1 MNRKLL
7 FTFVLV
13 IFSLG
18 LLINNHCFTISAYSQ
33 EYKYEYACDLNYSVD
48 YINDDGS
55 LSNIGCYND
64 FASAK
69 KKMKENNDYVVRHK
83 DGYSPS
89 RIVAM
94 NSGLVYSYYRGSDSE
109 EAIRIYEGVK
119 GIANNTETYVK
130 RYYQMEYIDTNY
142 MSENSGFEGQGYVH
156 INLGGFDGYA
166 DIEYTDLVPS
176 KYIDNRI
183 PIYLG
188 GSYGGNSKSPYKTI
202 IEPDYYTIEKNG
214 NYNDLVLYYHNAYP
228 DSNGNATCWSKSIGS
243 ASDFSFM
250 NKNTRY
256 YSPDGVNFYDSY
268 KTNNRSLKGS
278 GYNYYQYLPLRTK
291 SNITDSQ
298 LNSFLL
304 YVKGSN
310 INSVIKNKGSV
321 FKNAEDAYGSN
332 AAIVFS
338 MACWE
343 SDYGTSGYALQRN
356 NLFGWRAYDSDPDNA
371 YAFVSVDTC
380 INQHAGGNLRDYSDY
395 TVSWFNGSF
404 LGNKGAGFNLKYA
417 SDPYWGAGIASI
429 YYRLDKYA
437 SNDDGNLVDHNKYD
451 LGVVKT
457 FGAPIYGDA
466 NGKNVLFYCK
476 YSNTRNLNY
485 VVSLIED
492 TNDYYKIQLANPI
505 KDGQVIAY
513 VDGIVGYS
521 WSKSVGY
528 IKKSDISRITD
539 NNAITVNVVEK
550 EHNPITVVDSMS
562 INDGVL
568 SVGGVGIITNYNFD
582 NSDNVSHVI
591 NVYSLKDNSLVKSF
605 TCTNTDTS
613 WFSIND
619 GSNYTYG
626 GFTTSIDLDEF
637 GFGSYYFMLQTTIN
651 VSNNNVV
658 KESLLSSTQSKLHS
672 FIYNSDLTTYKLQ
685 TNDVYNYRFE
695 LDVTNKYDELDYS
708 IVSKPSNRSSMVV
721 IDSVEFNDDG
731 FMTIDGIGMIYY
743 LNYNE
748 ETNNHELYL
757 VNDENIYAFE
767 TQTLKSDFDYKS
779 FLDSSYEMDYIKFKA
794 NIDCNN
800 IEPGTYKLVLKIS
813 NGSNVDFYELNN
825 RFGYSYEEYSSESI
839 KCNFTVD
846 SIRSRML
853 LNITND

>member
-18 LLINNHCFTISAYSQ
+18 LLINNHSFTISAYSQ

-119 GIANNTETYVK
+119 GIANNSETYVK

-268 KTNNRSLKGS
+268 KTNNRTLKGS

-371 YAFVSVDTC
+371 YAFASVDAC

-513 VDGIVGYS
+513 VDGVVDYS
-521 WSKSVGY
+521 WSKSIGY
-528 IKKSDISRITD
+528 IKKSDITRITN
-539 NNAITVNVVEK
+539 NNAINVNVVEK

-582 NSDNVSHVI
+582 NSDNVSHIV
-591 NVYSLKDNSLVKSF
+591 NVYDIRDNSLIKSVN
-605 TCTNTDTS
+605 CTNTNTS
-613 WFSIND
+613 WYNIND
-619 GSNYTYG
+619 GYKYTYG
-626 GFTTSIDLDEF
+626 GFACDIDLSDISL
-637 GFGSYYFMLQTTIN
+637 GTYYLTLKTSIN
-651 VSNNNVV
+651 VSSNAIV
-658 KESLLSSTQSKLHS
+658 KETVLNSSDDDLHS
-672 FIYNSDLTTYKLQ
+672 NIEDIGTLNYKLL
-685 TNDVYNYRFE
+685 TNDIYNYRFE
-695 LDVTNKYDELDYS
+695 LDVTKSYTQLNYVA
-708 IVSKPSNRSSMVV
+708 INKPSNRSSMVAVEQISYDDTKLV
-721 IDSVEFNDDG
+721 ING
-731 FMTIDGIGMIYY
+731 AAMIYY
-743 LNYNE
+743 LDYANE
-748 ETNNHELYL
+748 DIYHTLYL
-757 VNDENIYAFE
+757 VNNDNIFE
-767 TQTLKSDFDYKS
+767 FDTASVKSTLNFKELLNSDND
-779 FLDSSYEMDYIKFKA
+779 LNYINYIA
-794 NIDCNN
+794 SIDCKDIPSGSYVLVMKLQNN
-800 IEPGTYKLVLKIS
+800 DKL
-813 NGSNVDFYELNN
+813 DYYELTNDYN
-825 RFGYSYEEYSSESI
+825 YTYDNLQIEGLICEHSI
-839 KCNFTVD
+839 D
-846 SIRSRML
+846 SVRSRML
-853 LNITND
+853 VKIVND